1 MPDCTIRTRFI
12 WNQRRVDWAFSKP
25 WTLIKF
31 MFQVVYVT
39 VTNVEIFCELTRVQW
54 EMKNEILK

>member
-1 MPDCTIRTRFI
+1 MPDCTIRTRFT

-25 WTLIKF
+25 WTVTKF
-31 MFQVVYVT
+31 LLQVVYVT